1 MTEETKETAS
11 EPKLPY
17 ITWVQSN
24 LVAPKN
30 QHNDYGGYDYRSV
43 EDIME
48 ALKPLINQARCQ
60 LTMDTQPALVGN
72 AIYIRAKATFK
83 DPDGNTITAAGW
95 AREAESQKGMQPAQI
110 TGSSTS
116 YAQKRAL
123 GSLFL
128 ITDDKDDDF
137 NNHSTANNPN
147 YNNNNHNNHNNY
159 NNYNN
164 YNNQY
169 GGQQ

>member
-1 MTEETKETAS
+1 MAEETKQTDS

-30 QHNDYGGYDYRSV
+30 QRNDYGGYNYRSV

-48 ALKPLINQARCQ
+48 AVKPLIKQARCQ
-60 LTMDTQPALVGN
+60 LTMDTQPVLVGN
-72 AIYIRAKATFK
+72 AIYIKAEATFK
-83 DPDGNTITAAGW
+83 DPDGNAITATGW

-128 ITDDKDDDF
+128 ITDEKDDDF
-137 NNHSTANNPN
+137 NNHSTANNSN
-147 YNNNNHNNHNNY
+147 YNN

-169 GGQQ
+169 GGQR

>member
-1 MTEETKETAS
+1 MAEETKQTAS

-30 QHNDYGGYDYRSV
+30 QRNNYGGYNYRSV

-48 ALKPLINQARCQ
+48 AVKPLITKACCQ
-60 LTMDTQPALVGN
+60 LTMDTQPVLVGD
-72 AIYIRAKATFK
+72 AIYIKAEATFK
-83 DPDGNTITAAGW
+83 DPDGNTITSNGW

-128 ITDDKDDDF
+128 ITDEKDDDF
-137 NNHSTANNPN
+137 NNHSTANNSN
-147 YNNNNHNNHNNY
+147 YNNNKNY

>member
-1 MTEETKETAS
+1 MTEEANETDNK
-11 EPKLPY
+11 PKLPC
-17 ITWVQSN
+17 ITWVQSH

-30 QHNDYGGYDYRSV
+30 QRNNYGGYNYRSV

-60 LTMDTQPALVGN
+60 LTLDTQPELFGN
-72 AIYIRAKATFK
+72 AIYIKAVATFK
-83 DPDGNTITAAGW
+83 DPDGNTITATGW

-128 ITDDKDDDF
+128 ITDEKDDDF

-147 YNNNNHNNHNNY
+147 YNNNN
-159 NNYNN
+159 YNN